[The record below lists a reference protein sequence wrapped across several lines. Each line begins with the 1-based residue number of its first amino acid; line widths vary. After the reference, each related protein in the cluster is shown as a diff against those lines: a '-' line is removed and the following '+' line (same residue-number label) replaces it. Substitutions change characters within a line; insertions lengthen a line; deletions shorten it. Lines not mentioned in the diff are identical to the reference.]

1 MKHTLSVIGVLLY
14 CFQAFLTSASAQAFG
29 EYGRTLGGATQRQ
42 GSSVS
47 KTPRGSN
54 TKRTAKDGFHGVGDL
69 GVQPLQNRLV
79 VAANSAPLYPSQD
92 DETQKIE
99 ELSQGAILIPIIQAT
114 NGVNGW
120 YMVKTEKGS
129 IGWVKSTDVLE
140 RSAKKQ

>member
-1 MKHTLSVIGVLLY
+1 MKHTVWAIGILVY
-14 CFQAFLTSASAQAFG
+14 YFQAFLPSASAQAFG

-54 TKRTAKDGFHGVGDL
+54 AKGTAKGGFQGVGDL

-79 VAANSAPLYPSQD
+79 VTAASAPLYPSQD

-99 ELSQGAILIPIIQAT
+99 ELRNGAILIPIIQAT
-114 NGVNGW
+114 SGSNGW
-120 YMVKTEKGS
+120 YMVKTPKGI
-129 IGWVKSTDVLE
+129 IGWVKSSNVLQQ
-140 RSAKKQ
+140 SARK